1 MAGALEAERKLR
13 KESQKIQAEAARLRA
28 KVEEMTEDSVAALRQ
43 ARAPPRAA
51 RRAAPP
57 PRSRLRRGR
66 ATAPSCALPRSRVQA
81 REFVKDGREGIELDV
96 VTLERVLA
104 EFGLLQRWVAEMQQA
119 SPTPAPSIFHATSIA
134 IPIVISRTSS
144 IATSPASSR
153 AISRAI
159 SPASRRSRRRVR
171 CAKRRGR
178 TPRCWRASASRPRSR
193 PSTGSPT
200 CLPTPSP
207 SWSGSARV

>member
-1 MAGALEAERKLR
+1 MRARRDLARPRRDLARPRQTSPRPPKLSPLHQPAPRRPSARAPCLQAAAHESSKQLQLLRTELAETKEEHARVAGALEAERKLR
-13 KESQKIQAEAARLRA
+13 RESQKIEAEAALLRA

-134 IPIVISRTSS
+134 IPIGISR
-144 IATSPASSR
+144 
-153 AISRAI
+153 
-159 SPASRRSRRRVR
+159 
-171 CAKRRGR
+171 
-178 TPRCWRASASRPRSR
+178 
-193 PSTGSPT
+193 
-200 CLPTPSP
+200 
-207 SWSGSARV
+207 

>member
-57 PRSRLRRGR
+57 PRSRLRRAR

-134 IPIVISRTSS
+134 IPIVISRTRS
-144 IATSPASSR
+144 IATSPAISR
-153 AISRAI
+153 AISRA
-159 SPASRRSRRRVR
+159 SRHSRRRVR
-171 CAKRRGR
+171 CARRRGR

-193 PSTGSPT
+193 PSTGPPT